1 MRRPFE
7 EVQQSINNDLDQL
20 SIIGIVLVS
29 AFSVA
34 FFGSCMQGKLDFGL
48 VRTLQGFFSVC
59 FAVYFAAMPTFSSGG
74 YILFVGRFVGC

>member
-34 FFGSCMQGKLDFGL
+34 FLVLACKLSLLLVWCGL
-48 VRTLQGFFSVC
+48 SLV
-59 FAVYFAAMPTFSSGG
+59 ANKMANSSF
-74 YILFVGRFVGC
+74 LR